1 MLSREINHSE
11 TVAKEAEIEKL
22 SASIK
27 QLEIVISQNKLNL
40 EKCKTENNRA
50 SAPNPDNVDNLD
62 ILRFCISKRI

>member
-40 EKCKTENNRA
+40 EKCKTENN
-50 SAPNPDNVDNLD
+50 
-62 ILRFCISKRI
+62 ILQIKVEQLEVHINISFLKELNI

>member
-1 MLSREINHSE
+1 LLSRQINHSE

-40 EKCKTENNRA
+40 EKCKTENN
-50 SAPNPDNVDNLD
+50 
-62 ILRFCISKRI
+62 ILQIKVEQLEVHINISFLKELNI

>member
-1 MLSREINHSE
+1 MLSREINQSE

-40 EKCKTENNRA
+40 EKCKTENN
-50 SAPNPDNVDNLD
+50 
-62 ILRFCISKRI
+62 ILQIKVEQLEVYLKISILKE

>member
-1 MLSREINHSE
+1 LLSREINQSE

-40 EKCKTENNRA
+40 EKCKTENN
-50 SAPNPDNVDNLD
+50 
-62 ILRFCISKRI
+62 ILQIKVEQLEVYLKISILKE

>member
-1 MLSREINHSE
+1 MLSQEINHSE

-40 EKCKTENNRA
+40 EKCKTENN
-50 SAPNPDNVDNLD
+50 
-62 ILRFCISKRI
+62 ILQIKVEQLEVHINISFLKELNI

>member
-1 MLSREINHSE
+1 LLSQEINHSE

-40 EKCKTENNRA
+40 EKCKTENN
-50 SAPNPDNVDNLD
+50 
-62 ILRFCISKRI
+62 ILQIKVEQLEVHINISFLKELNI

>member
-1 MLSREINHSE
+1 LLSREINHSE

-40 EKCKTENNRA
+40 EKCKTENN
-50 SAPNPDNVDNLD
+50 
-62 ILRFCISKRI
+62 ILQIKVEQLEVHINISFLKELNI

>member
-1 MLSREINHSE
+1 MLSRQINHSE

-40 EKCKTENNRA
+40 EKCKTENN
-50 SAPNPDNVDNLD
+50 
-62 ILRFCISKRI
+62 ILQIKVEQLEVHINISFLKELNI